1 MDKKGNSIFLL
12 KNVIGNRKA
21 VKTPD
26 IMELQN
32 ISSTVS
38 QTEDVVVTYPERS
51 SSEIKILG
59 KLPFAI
65 TYESRTR
72 I

>member
-38 QTEDVVVTYPERS
+38 QTEDIVVTYPERS
-51 SSEIKILG
+51 SSEGKIAG
-59 KLPFAI
+59 KRPFAI
-65 TYESRTR
+65 AF
-72 I
+72 

>member
-32 ISSTVS
+32 MATVS

-51 SSEIKILG
+51 SSEGKIPG

-65 TYESRTR
+65 AF
-72 I
+72 

>member
-12 KNVIGNRKA
+12 KNVIGNQKA

-26 IMELQN
+26 IIELQN
-32 ISSTVS
+32 IASTVS

-51 SSEIKILG
+51 SSEGKIPG
-59 KLPFAI
+59 KLPFVIAF
-65 TYESRTR
+65 
-72 I
+72 